1 MPATEVA
8 FEVSSD
14 FILDTLDSVGD
25 ENLLVEILAW
35 VSPLLLSGKMQKVLR
50 IQLPIFLAII
60 LPVMTQYF

>member
-1 MPATEVA
+1 MPATKVA

-14 FILDTLDSVGD
+14 FILDTPDGVGD

-35 VSPLLLSGKMQKVLR
+35 VSPLLLSGKMQKVPR
-50 IQLPIFLAII
+50 IQLSIFLANI

>member
-1 MPATEVA
+1 MPTIKVA

-14 FILDTLDSVGD
+14 FILDTPDSVGD

-35 VSPLLLSGKMQKVLR
+35 VSPLFLPGKAQKMPR
-50 IQLPIFLAII
+50 IQLSIFLGII